1 MFTILSYFGLLFT
14 ALMLALVLFIGL
26 SKIQLI

>member
-1 MFTILSYFGLLFT
+1 MFTIISYFGLLFT
-14 ALMLALVLFIGL
+14 ALTLALLLFVGL